1 MFVGYSPC
9 HALEVYGML
18 NLKTK
23 TKKVTT
29 SRDIKWLNKTS
40 MGFYQPDDPSEDE
53 LISTLDIREDDSW
66 NSMGSV
72 IRDSISCEMH
82 EAMKE
87 ATEDADSEALL
98 QTSKAIIETIAEE
111 DSSDSD
117 SSYTSVNHGQRKSKT
132 SPKMSIK
139 LKGLSVKNVYLHT
152 MDQALCTWSP
162 IDRALRARSRPIQAN
177 SVLDYDTDV
186 DFITM
191 LTNLAEQDEMV
202 MQCLEKELSIFY
214 NQEISYYSGVE

>member
-1 MFVGYSPC
+1 
-9 HALEVYGML
+9 
-18 NLKTK
+18 
-23 TKKVTT
+23 
-29 SRDIKWLNKTS
+29 
-40 MGFYQPDDPSEDE
+40 
-53 LISTLDIREDDSW
+53 
-66 NSMGSV
+66 
-72 IRDSISCEMH
+72 MH

-152 MDQALCTWSP
+152 MDQALCT
-162 IDRALRARSRPIQAN
+162 
-177 SVLDYDTDV
+177 
-186 DFITM
+186 
-191 LTNLAEQDEMV
+191 
-202 MQCLEKELSIFY
+202 
-214 NQEISYYSGVE
+214 